1 MRCWIL
7 LQGILLPAL
16 LGVGGEQDHKKH
28 DRHKHDRPMHHHQWS
43 VDEWL
48 ERLESPS
55 RAAWQKPDEVVTA
68 LGLRAGDA
76 VADIGAG
83 SGYFSTRFARAVG
96 ETGKV
101 FAVDID
107 DGLIEYLRE
116 RAAKEK
122 LNNMEPVLSKPDDP
136 NLAPQSV
143 DLVFI
148 CNVLHHVE
156 SRASYYKKLAAA
168 LRPGGRIA
176 VIDFFKRELP
186 VGPGVEMKI
195 AREEMVREL
204 SDSGFQLRRE
214 FDFLPYQYFLVLS
227 APGR

>member
-7 LQGILLPAL
+7 LPGILLPTL
-16 LGVGGEQDHKKH
+16 LGVGAAQDHK
-28 DRHKHDRPMHHHQWS
+28 KHDRPMHHHPWS

-55 RAAWQKPDEVVTA
+55 RAAWQKPDEVVAA
-68 LGLRAGDA
+68 LALRAGDA

-107 DGLIEYLRE
+107 DGLIGHLRE

-136 NLAPQSV
+136 NLAPRSV

-168 LRPGGRIA
+168 LRPGGRL
-176 VIDFFKRELP
+176 VVVDFFKRELP

>member
-1 MRCWIL
+1 MRYRIL
-7 LQGILLPAL
+7 SAGLLLSGLVAS
-16 LGVGGEQDHKKH
+16 GAAQEHKKH
-28 DRHKHDRPMHHHQWS
+28 KEHSGPMHHRQWS

-55 RAAWQKPDEVVTA
+55 RAAWQKPDEVVDA
-68 LGLRAGDA
+68 LALKAGDA

-107 DGLIEYLRE
+107 EGLIRHLRE
-116 RAAKEK
+116 RASQEK
-122 LNNMEPVLSKPDDP
+122 LENMEAVLAKPDDP
-136 NLAPQSV
+136 KLAARSV
-143 DLVFI
+143 DVVFI

-156 SRASYYKKLAAA
+156 NRAAYYKKLAAA
-168 LRPGGRIA
+168 LRPGGRLA
-176 VIDFFKRELP
+176 VVDFFKRELP

-195 AREEMVREL
+195 AREAMVREL
-204 SDSGFQLRRE
+204 RDAGFRVEEE
-214 FDFLPYQYFLVLS
+214 FDFLPHQYFLVFE
-227 APGR
+227 AAGR